1 MAISRERDTATHQPR
16 DTKARRRRRILGR
29 LAEPPALSVC
39 GACAGR
45 RRRTDA
51 PLPGSQGGAAQRR
64 ARRGSRERGARAACP
79 PSVAGAG
86 PPSRTQSGC
95 SLQTL
100 VRRREPRSDVDQGE
114 EAEGPQP
121 LGRPEA
127 GPAHSRPGPGLPF
140 PAPVPPHTLPGPRVG
155 CRAS

>member
-29 LAEPPALSVC
+29 IAEPPALSVC

-45 RRRTDA
+45 RRQTDVSLRG
-51 PLPGSQGGAAQRR
+51 PQGGAAQR
-64 ARRGSRERGARAACP
+64 GERERGARAACP

-86 PPSRTQSGC
+86 PPSRTQSGR
-95 SLQTL
+95 SRQTL
-100 VRRREPRSDVDQGE
+100 VRRREPRSDMDEGE

-121 LGRPEA
+121 PGRPEV
-127 GPAHSRPGPGLPF
+127 GPAHSCPGPGLPF
-140 PAPVPPHTLPGPRVG
+140 PSLPTPSPGPRVG
-155 CRAS
+155 CGAP